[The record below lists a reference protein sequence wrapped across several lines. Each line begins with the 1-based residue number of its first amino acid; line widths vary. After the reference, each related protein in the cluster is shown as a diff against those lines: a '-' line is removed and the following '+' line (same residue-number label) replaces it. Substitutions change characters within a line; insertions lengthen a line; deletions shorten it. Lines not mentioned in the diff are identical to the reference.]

1 MAGYAPAALYCIE
14 SRGKFMNDIQIF
26 NSPEFGEIRTVLID
40 GQPWFVGR
48 DIAKALGYARPDN
61 AVATHCKHSLKQGV
75 PSLQSSDKEV
85 EATIIPEGDMY
96 RLISKSKL
104 KSAEQFEE
112 WVFDEVLPTIRK
124 TGQYGQAQ
132 LQLPQT
138 TMELLELH
146 YKALKEVGGKVEI
159 IADDLNEM
167 KGDYGKRIEHLE
179 NNMTLDYGQQRVLED
194 AVNKTVTEALGG
206 KTSCAYEEIGRKV
219 FAECN
224 RDLKH
229 YFSVNARANVP
240 RKRFDEAVEYA
251 RNWKPCTNTVIR
263 IQNYNAQQTL
273 DV

>member
-14 SRGKFMNDIQIF
+14 SRGKSMNEIMTF
-26 NSPEFGEIRTVLID
+26 SNSEFGEIRTVTID
-40 GQPWFVGR
+40 GEPWFVGK
-48 DIAKALGYARPDN
+48 DVCKSLGYSDVKSGTRKNVDEDDKRVCPVGTPSGTQQTTVIN
-61 AVATHCKHSLKQGV
+61 ESGLYSLIFG
-75 PSLQSSDKEV
+75 
-85 EATIIPEGDMY
+85 
-96 RLISKSKL
+96 SKL
-104 KSAEQFEE
+104 ENAKKFKK
-112 WVFDEVLPTIRK
+112 WVTSEVLPTIRK

-159 IADDLNEM
+159 LADDLNEV

-194 AVNKTVTEALGG
+194 TVNKTVTEALGG